1 MLKWKALLAA
11 AIGLAAA
18 LPALQAQKAAKSPA
32 LTPLDIIEIQQLVI
46 RYAYGLDT
54 AADDGHLYSDV
65 FTPDGEFVG
74 RQVPLTIGREAL
86 ARVSRSV
93 RKGNSQY
100 VRHFITNHIIDPSPE
115 GAKGKVYLMVV
126 DCEEDQPSS
135 IYIAG
140 HYEDVYVK
148 TADGWR
154 IKYRDARGMGP
165 PRAGGGGVG
174 RQDGAASGGR
184 QGGQGQGGRGGR
196 GRGAEG
202 GEGRQGPPPPQ

>member
-1 MLKWKALLAA
+1 MLKWKALLA
-11 AIGLAAA
+11 LALGVSSVTLVAV
-18 LPALQAQKAAKSPA
+18 QAQQKQKSAKVPT
-32 LTPLDIIEIQQLVI
+32 LTPLDIIEIQQLAI

-54 AADDGHLYSDV
+54 AADEGHLYSDV

-93 RKGNSQY
+93 RKGNSHY
-100 VRHFITNHIIDPSPE
+100 VRHFVTNHIIEPSPE

-148 TADGWR
+148 TPDGWR
-154 IKYRDARGMGP
+154 IKDRDARWMGP
-165 PRAGGGGVG
+165 PRA
-174 RQDGAASGGR
+174 AAGR
-184 QGGQGQGGRGGR
+184 QGGAPG
-196 GRGAEG
+196 
-202 GEGRQGPPPPQ
+202 